1 MSIVSCIMPIK
12 NGAEYIKS
20 LRGRNLKV
28 YLFGELV
35 SEPVDHPMIRP
46 SINAIAETYDLAV
59 KDPELATAQSSISG
73 IPVNRFLHIA
83 ESAQDL
89 VNQNRMQ
96 RKLGQLTGTCFQRC
110 VGMDALNS
118 LYSTT
123 FEIDEK
129 YDTQYHKRLIEFIRM
144 VQRENM
150 VIGGAMTDVKGDRS
164 LSPSQQPDP
173 DMFVHVVRRDSKGI
187 YITGA
192 KAHQTGC
199 INSHW
204 IMVMP
209 TMRLKPEDKGYAIVG
224 AVPVDAPG
232 IEYIY
237 GRQSCDTRS
246 MEAEGSTIDAGNA
259 MYSGQEAMIIFNN
272 VFIPN
277 HLIFMDGEYDY
288 AAMLVERFTCY
299 HRRSYVCKTGLGDVL
314 IGAAAAIADYN
325 GVANAS
331 HIKDKL
337 VEMTHLNETI
347 FAAGVASSYMAHKTE
362 SGNWQ
367 NDDMLANV
375 CKHNVT
381 RFPYEIGRLAQDIAG
396 GLMVTMPSERDFRG
410 LHTGPIL
417 EKYLKG
423 RKGVS
428 TENRMRIL
436 RLIENM
442 TLGRNA
448 VGYLTESM
456 HGAGSP
462 QAQRIQI
469 ARQMQLE
476 TKKKFAK
483 RLAQVKEGEASEMVQ
498 ESTDYFD
505 KIFGTKDKDKKEE
518 RKEEASNFSK
528 SLGNEKNK
536 AKNDPATS
544 NSEEK

>member
-1 MSIVSCIMPIK
+1 MPIK
-12 NGAEYIKS
+12 NGAEYIES
-20 LRGRNLKV
+20 LRGRKMKV
-28 YLFGELV
+28 YLFGQLV
-35 SEPVDHPMIRP
+35 QEPVDHPMIRP
-46 SINAIAETYDLAV
+46 SINAVAETYDVAN
-59 KDPELATAQSSISG
+59 EETEIASAQSSLIG
-73 IPVNRFLHIA
+73 IRVNRFLHIT
-83 ESAQDL
+83 ESVTDV
-89 VNQNRMQ
+89 VNQNKMQ
-96 RKLGQLTGTCFQRC
+96 RKLGQITGTCFQRC

-123 FEIDEK
+123 FEIDSK
-129 YDTQYHKRLIEFIRM
+129 HGTVYHKRLIEFIKM
-144 VQRENM
+144 LQRENLM
-150 VIGGAMTDVKGDRS
+150 IGGAMTDVKGDRS
-164 LSPSQQPDP
+164 LSPSQQEDP
-173 DMFVHVVRRDSKGI
+173 DMFVHVSKRDDKGI

-204 IMVMP
+204 ILVMP
-209 TMRLKPEDKGYAIVG
+209 TMRLQAQDSEYAIVG
-224 AVPVDAPG
+224 AVPADAEG
-232 IEYIY
+232 ITYIY

-246 MEAEGSTIDAGNA
+246 MEEGDMDAGNA
-259 MYSGQEAMIIFNN
+259 KFSGQEAMIIFDN

-277 HLIFMDGEYDY
+277 EMIFMQGEYEF
-288 AAMLVERFTCY
+288 ASMLVERFTCY

-314 IGAAAAIADYN
+314 VGAAAAIADYN

-347 FAAGVASSYMAHKTE
+347 FATGIASSYQSHKTTA
-362 SGNWQ
+362 GNYQ

-381 RFPYEIGRLAQDIAG
+381 RFPYELSRLAQDIAG
-396 GLMVTMPSERDFRG
+396 GLMVTMPSEQDFRSPEA
-410 LHTGPIL
+410 GPLL

-428 TENRMRIL
+428 TENRVRIL

-476 TKKKFAK
+476 YKKKLAK
-483 RLAQVKEGEASEMVQ
+483 NLARVEEGEANGLTNEQS
-498 ESTDYFD
+498 DYFD
-505 KIFGTKDKDKKEE
+505 RIFGKIKKQE
-518 RKEEASNFSK
+518 
-528 SLGNEKNK
+528 
-536 AKNDPATS
+536 
-544 NSEEK
+544 

>member
-1 MSIVSCIMPIK
+1 MPIK
-12 NGAEYIKS
+12 NGAEYIQS
-20 LRGRNLKV
+20 LRGRNLTV

-35 SEPVDHPMIRP
+35 KEPVDHPMIRP
-46 SINAIAETYDLAV
+46 SINAVAETYDIANEE
-59 KDPELATAQSSISG
+59 PEIASAQSSLTGTI
-73 IPVNRFLHIA
+73 VNRFLHIA
-83 ESAQDL
+83 DNAMDL
-89 VNQNRMQ
+89 VNQNKMQ
-96 RKLGQLTGTCFQRC
+96 RKLGQLTATCFQRC

-123 FEIDEK
+123 FEIDTK
-129 YDTQYHKRLIEFIRM
+129 HDTIYHKRLIEFIKM
-144 VQRENM
+144 IQKENL

-164 LSPSQQPDP
+164 LSPSQQEDP
-173 DMFVHVVRRDSKGI
+173 DMFVHVVKRDENGV

-204 IMVMP
+204 ILVMP
-209 TMRLKPEDKGYAIVG
+209 TMRLRQEDKDYAIVG
-224 AVPVDAPG
+224 AVPADAKG
-232 IEYIY
+232 ITYIY

-246 MEAEGSTIDAGNA
+246 MEQGDLDAGNA
-259 MYSGQEAMIIFNN
+259 KFSGQEAMIIFDN
-272 VFIPN
+272 VFVPN
-277 HLIFMDGEYDY
+277 NLIFMDGEHDF
-288 AAMLVERFTCY
+288 ASMLIERFTCY

-347 FAAGVASSYMAHKTE
+347 FAAGVASSYQAHRTA
-362 SGNWQ
+362 SGNYQ

-381 RFPYEIGRLAQDIAG
+381 RFPYEISRLAQDIAG
-396 GLMVTMPSERDFRG
+396 GLMVTMPSEKDFRSPE
-410 LHTGPIL
+410 TGPLL

-428 TENRMRIL
+428 TENRVRIL

-469 ARQMQLE
+469 ARQMQIE
-476 TKKKFAK
+476 YKKKLAK
-483 RLAQVKEGEASEMVQ
+483 NLANVEEGEASGLGKEQ
-498 ESTDYFD
+498 SEYFD
-505 KIFGTKDKDKKEE
+505 RI
-518 RKEEASNFSK
+518 FSK
-528 SLGNEKNK
+528 KLTEHV
-536 AKNDPATS
+536 
-544 NSEEK
+544 ER

>member
-1 MSIVSCIMPIK
+1 MPIK
-12 NGAEYIKS
+12 NGAEYIQS
-20 LRGRNLKV
+20 LRDRNLKV
-28 YLFGELV
+28 YLFGDLV
-35 SEPVDHPMIRP
+35 KEPVDHPMIRP
-46 SINAIAETYDLAV
+46 SINAVAETYDIAN
-59 KDPELATAQSSISG
+59 EESEIASAQSSLTG
-73 IPVNRFLHIA
+73 TKVNRFLHIA
-83 ESAQDL
+83 ENAMDL
-89 VNQNRMQ
+89 VRQNKMQ
-96 RKLGQLTGTCFQRC
+96 RKIGQLTATCFQRC

-123 FEIDEK
+123 FEIDKK
-129 YDTQYHKRLIEFIRM
+129 YGTIYHKRLIEFIKM
-144 VQRENM
+144 IQRENM

-164 LSPSQQPDP
+164 LSPSQQEDP
-173 DMFVHVVRRDSKGI
+173 DMFVHIVKREENGV

-204 IMVMP
+204 IIVMP
-209 TMRLKPEDKGYAIVG
+209 TMRLQPADKVYAIVG
-224 AVPVDAPG
+224 AVPVHAKG
-232 IEYIY
+232 LTYIY

-246 MEAEGSTIDAGNA
+246 MEEGDLDAGNA
-259 MYSGQEAMIIFNN
+259 KFSGQEAMIIFDN

-277 HLIFMDGEYDY
+277 ELIFMDGEVEF
-288 AAMLVERFTCY
+288 ASMLVERFTCY

-325 GVANAS
+325 GVSNAS

-347 FAAGVASSYMAHKTE
+347 FAAGIASSYQSHRTA
-362 SGNWQ
+362 SGNYQ

-381 RFPYEIGRLAQDIAG
+381 RSPYEISRLAQDIAG
-396 GLMVTMPSERDFRG
+396 GLMVTMPSEKDFRSPE
-410 LHTGPIL
+410 TGPLL

-428 TENRMRIL
+428 TENRVRIM

-462 QAQRIQI
+462 QSQILQI

-476 TKKKFAK
+476 YKKKLAK
-483 RLAQVKEGEASEMVQ
+483 NLASIEEGEASELNQ
-498 ESTDYFD
+498 EQSEYFD
-505 KIFGTKDKDKKEE
+505 KIFGKT
-518 RKEEASNFSK
+518 
-528 SLGNEKNK
+528 
-536 AKNDPATS
+536 
-544 NSEEK
+544 

>member
-1 MSIVSCIMPIK
+1 MPIK
-12 NGAEYIKS
+12 NGAEYIES
-20 LRGRNLKV
+20 LRGRKMKV
-28 YLFGELV
+28 YLFGQLV
-35 SEPVDHPMIRP
+35 QEPVDHPMIRP
-46 SINAIAETYDLAV
+46 SINAVAETYDLAN
-59 KDPELATAQSSISG
+59 EQTEIASAQSSLIG
-73 IPVNRFLHIA
+73 IRVNRFLHIT
-83 ESAQDL
+83 ESVTDV
-89 VNQNRMQ
+89 VNQNKMQ
-96 RKLGQLTGTCFQRC
+96 RKLGQITGTCFQRC

-123 FEIDEK
+123 FEIDAK
-129 YDTQYHKRLIEFIRM
+129 HGTVYHKRLIEFIKM
-144 VQRENM
+144 LQRENLM
-150 VIGGAMTDVKGDRS
+150 IGGAMTDVKGDRS
-164 LSPSQQPDP
+164 LSPSQQEDP
-173 DMFVHVVRRDSKGI
+173 DMFVHVSKRDDKGI

-204 IMVMP
+204 ILIMP
-209 TMRLKPEDKGYAIVG
+209 TMRLQAQDSEYAIVG
-224 AVPVDAPG
+224 AVPADAEG
-232 IEYIY
+232 ITYIY

-246 MEAEGSTIDAGNA
+246 MEEGDMDAGNA
-259 MYSGQEAMIIFNN
+259 KFSGQEAMIIFDN

-277 HLIFMDGEYDY
+277 EMIFMQGEYEF
-288 AAMLVERFTCY
+288 ASMLVERFTCY

-314 IGAAAAIADYN
+314 IGASAAIADYN

-347 FAAGVASSYMAHKTE
+347 FGTGIASSFQSHKTTA
-362 SGNWQ
+362 GNYQ

-381 RFPYEIGRLAQDIAG
+381 RFPYELSRLAQDIAG
-396 GLMVTMPSERDFRG
+396 GLMVTMPSEQDFRSPEA
-410 LHTGPIL
+410 GPLL

-428 TENRMRIL
+428 TENRVRVL

-476 TKKKFAK
+476 YKKKLAK
-483 RLAQVKEGEASEMVQ
+483 NLANVEEGEANGLTNEQS
-498 ESTDYFD
+498 DYFD
-505 KIFGTKDKDKKEE
+505 RIFGKIKKE
-518 RKEEASNFSK
+518 
-528 SLGNEKNK
+528 
-536 AKNDPATS
+536 
-544 NSEEK
+544 

>member
-1 MSIVSCIMPIK
+1 MPITS
-12 NGAEYIKS
+12 GAEYIES
-20 LRGRNLKV
+20 LRGRDIKV

-35 SEPVDHPMIRP
+35 KEPIDHPMIRP
-46 SINAIAETYDLAV
+46 SINAVAETYDIANSE
-59 KDPELATAQSSISG
+59 PEIGSSHSSLTDRK
-73 IPVNRFLHIA
+73 VNRFLHIA

-123 FEIDEK
+123 FEIDGK
-129 YDTQYHKRLIEFIRM
+129 YGTRYHDRIVEFIKLI
-144 VQRENM
+144 QTENL
-150 VIGGAMTDVKGDRS
+150 VVGGAMTDVKGDRS
-164 LSPSQQPDP
+164 LSPSQQDDP
-173 DMFVHVVRRDSKGI
+173 DLFVHVVREDEKGV
-187 YITGA
+187 YISGA

-209 TMRLKPEDKGYAIVG
+209 TMRLRPEDKEYAIVG
-224 AVPVDAPG
+224 AVPADAKG
-232 IEYIY
+232 ITYIY

-246 MEAEGSTIDAGNA
+246 MEVGDLDAGNA
-259 MYSGQEAMIIFNN
+259 KFSGQEAMIIFDN
-272 VFIPN
+272 VFIPKE
-277 HLIFMDGEYDY
+277 LVFMEGEVEL
-288 AAMLVERFTCY
+288 ASMLVERFTCY

-314 IGAAAAIADYN
+314 VGAAAAIADYN
-325 GVANAS
+325 GIANAS

-347 FAAGVASSYMAHKTE
+347 FAAGIASSYQAHRT
-362 SGNWQ
+362 SAGNYQ

-396 GLMVTMPSERDFRG
+396 GLMVTMPSEKDFRSPE
-410 LHTGPIL
+410 TGPLL

-428 TENRMRIL
+428 TENRVRIL

-476 TKKKFAK
+476 YKKKLAK
-483 RLAQVKEGEASEMVQ
+483 NLASIEEGEASELSHEQ
-498 ESTDYFD
+498 SEYFD
-505 KIFGTKDKDKKEE
+505 KIFG
-518 RKEEASNFSK
+518 
-528 SLGNEKNK
+528 K
-536 AKNDPATS
+536 A
-544 NSEEK
+544 

>member
-1 MSIVSCIMPIK
+1 MPIK
-12 NGAEYIKS
+12 NGLEYIES
-20 LRGRNLKV
+20 LRNRNLKV

-35 SEPVDHPMIRP
+35 EEPVDHPMIRP
-46 SINAIAETYDLAV
+46 SINAVAETYDLAV
-59 KDPELATAQSSISG
+59 DDPDLGSTKSSLTG
-73 IPVNRFLHIA
+73 LQVNRFLHIA
-83 ESAQDL
+83 ESPQDL

-96 RKLGQLTGTCFQRC
+96 RKLGQKTGTCFQRC

-123 FEIDEK
+123 FDIDKK
-129 YDTQYHKRLIEFIRM
+129 YGVKYHDRLVNFIKMIQY
-144 VQRENM
+144 ENF

-164 LSPSQQPDP
+164 LSPSQQDDP
-173 DMFVHVVRRDSKGI
+173 DMFLHVVKRDDNGVYVK
-187 YITGA
+187 GA

-204 IMVMP
+204 LIVMP
-209 TMRLKPEDKGYAIVG
+209 TMRLRPEDKDYAIVG
-224 AVPVDAPG
+224 AIPVDAKG
-232 IEYIY
+232 ITYIY

-246 MEAEGSTIDAGNA
+246 MEPGDLDAGNSQF
-259 MYSGQEAMIIFNN
+259 SGQEALVIFDE

-277 HLIFMDGEYDY
+277 ELIFMDGEVEF
-288 AAMLVERFTCY
+288 ASTLVERFTCY

-314 IGAAAAIADYN
+314 IGAAAAAAEYN
-325 GVANAS
+325 GISNAS

-337 VEMTHLNETI
+337 TEMTHLNETI
-347 FAAGVASSYMAHKTE
+347 FAAGIASSHQAYKTE
-362 SGNWQ
+362 SGNYI

-396 GLMVTMPSERDFRG
+396 GLMVTMPSEKDFRG
-410 LHTGPIL
+410 PITGPLL

-423 RKGVS
+423 KKGVS
-428 TENRMRIL
+428 TEDKVRIS

-476 TKKKFAK
+476 YKKK
-483 RLAQVKEGEASEMVQ
+483 LARNLANIKEGENTSTELLSEPS
-498 ESTDYFD
+498 EYFD
-505 KIFGTKDKDKKEE
+505 RIFGI
-518 RKEEASNFSK
+518 
-528 SLGNEKNK
+528 KNK
-536 AKNDPATS
+536 
-544 NSEEK
+544 

>member
-1 MSIVSCIMPIK
+1 M
-12 NGAEYIKS
+12 
-20 LRGRNLKV
+20 KV
-28 YLFGELV
+28 YLFGQLV
-35 SEPVDHPMIRP
+35 QEPVDHPMIRP
-46 SINAIAETYDLAV
+46 SINAVAETYDLPNEETEIAS
-59 KDPELATAQSSISG
+59 AQSSLIG
-73 IPVNRFLHIA
+73 IRVNRFLHIT
-83 ESAQDL
+83 ESVTDV
-89 VNQNRMQ
+89 VNQNKMQ
-96 RKLGQLTGTCFQRC
+96 RKLGQITGTCFQRC

-123 FEIDEK
+123 FEIDAK
-129 YDTQYHKRLIEFIRM
+129 HGTVYHKRLIEFIKM
-144 VQRENM
+144 LQRENLM
-150 VIGGAMTDVKGDRS
+150 IGGAMTDVKGDRS
-164 LSPSQQPDP
+164 LSPSQQEDP
-173 DMFVHVVRRDSKGI
+173 DMFVHVSKRDDKGI

-204 IMVMP
+204 ILVMP
-209 TMRLKPEDKGYAIVG
+209 TMRLQAQDSEYAIVG
-224 AVPVDAPG
+224 AVPADAEG
-232 IEYIY
+232 ITYIY

-246 MEAEGSTIDAGNA
+246 MEEGDLDAGNA
-259 MYSGQEAMIIFNN
+259 KFSGQEAMIIFDN

-277 HLIFMDGEYDY
+277 ELIFMQGEYEF
-288 AAMLVERFTCY
+288 ASMLVERFTCY

-314 IGAAAAIADYN
+314 IGASAAIADYN

-347 FAAGVASSYMAHKTE
+347 FGTGIASSFQSHKTTA
-362 SGNWQ
+362 GNYQ

-381 RFPYEIGRLAQDIAG
+381 RFPYELGRLAQDIAG
-396 GLMVTMPSERDFRG
+396 GLMVTMPSEQDFRSPEA
-410 LHTGPIL
+410 GPLL

-428 TENRMRIL
+428 TENRVRVL

-476 TKKKFAK
+476 YKKKLAK
-483 RLAQVKEGEASEMVQ
+483 NLANVEEGEANGLTNEQS
-498 ESTDYFD
+498 DYFD
-505 KIFGTKDKDKKEE
+505 RIFG
-518 RKEEASNFSK
+518 
-528 SLGNEKNK
+528 KN
-536 AKNDPATS
+536 
-544 NSEEK
+544 

>member
-1 MSIVSCIMPIK
+1 MPIK
-12 NGAEYIKS
+12 SGSDYIDS

-35 SEPVDHPMIRP
+35 KEPVDHPMIRP
-46 SINAIAETYDLAV
+46 SINAVAETYELAIQE
-59 KDPELATAQSSISG
+59 PELGSTLSPMTGKSI
-73 IPVNRFLHIA
+73 NRFLHIVENA
-83 ESAQDL
+83 DDL

-118 LYSTT
+118 IYSTT
-123 FEIDEK
+123 YEIDLK
-129 YDTQYHKRLIEFIRM
+129 HGTDYHKKFKEFVKM
-144 VQRENM
+144 VQSENL

-164 LSPSQQPDP
+164 LTPSQQEDP
-173 DMFVHVVRRDSKGI
+173 DMFVHVTKRDNSGV
-187 YITGA
+187 YISGA

-204 IMVMP
+204 IIVMP
-209 TMRLKPEDKGYAIVG
+209 TMRLREEDKNYALVG
-224 AVPVDAPG
+224 AVPADAAG
-232 IEYIY
+232 ITYIY

-246 MEAEGSTIDAGNA
+246 TEEGDIDSGNA
-259 MYSGQEAMIIFNN
+259 KFSGQEAMMILDN

-277 HLIFMDGEYDY
+277 ERIFMDGEVEF
-288 AAMLVERFTCY
+288 ASMLVERFTCY

-325 GVANAS
+325 GVSNAS

-347 FAAGVASSYMAHKTE
+347 FAAGIASSHQAHKMPA
-362 SGNWQ
+362 GNYQ

-396 GLMVTMPSERDFRG
+396 GLMVTMPSEKDFRSPD
-410 LHTGPIL
+410 TGPLL
-417 EKYLKG
+417 EKYLRG

-469 ARQMQLE
+469 ARQMQLGY
-476 TKKKFAK
+476 KKKLAK
-483 RLAQVKEGEASEMVQ
+483 DLAGVDEGESIHREQ
-498 ESTDYFD
+498 EQSDYFD
-505 KIFGTKDKDKKEE
+505 RIFGLKQ
-518 RKEEASNFSK
+518 N
-528 SLGNEKNK
+528 
-536 AKNDPATS
+536 
-544 NSEEK
+544 

>member
-1 MSIVSCIMPIK
+1 MPIK
-12 NGAEYIKS
+12 NGAEYVES
-20 LRGRNLKV
+20 LRGRKLKI

-35 SEPVDHPMIRP
+35 KEPVDHPMIRP
-46 SINAIAETYDLAV
+46 SINAVAETYDLAV
-59 KDPELATAQSSISG
+59 EEPTLASATSSLTG
-73 IPVNRFLHIA
+73 INVNRFLHIA
-83 ESAQDL
+83 GSAQDL
-89 VNQNRMQ
+89 VDQNRMQ

-123 FEIDEK
+123 FEVDGK
-129 YDTQYHKRLIEFIRM
+129 HGTQYHKRLIEFIKKM
-144 VQRENM
+144 QRDNL

-164 LSPSQQPDP
+164 LSPSQQEDP
-173 DMFVHVVRRDSKGI
+173 DMFVHITKRDSKGV

-204 IMVMP
+204 ILVMP
-209 TMRLKPEDKGYAIVG
+209 TMRLKGEDRDYAIVG

-232 IEYIY
+232 ITYVY

-246 MEAEGSTIDAGNA
+246 MEGGEIDAGNV
-259 MYSGQEAMIIFNN
+259 MYSGQEAMIIFKD

-277 HLIFMDGEYDY
+277 ELIFMDGEYEY

-299 HRRSYVCKTGLGDVL
+299 HRRSYVCKTGLGDAL

-347 FAAGVASSYMAHKTE
+347 FAAGIASSYRSHQTA

-396 GLMVTMPSERDFRG
+396 GLMVTMPSEKDFRSPEI
-410 LHTGPIL
+410 GPLL

-428 TENRMRIL
+428 TENRMRVL

-476 TKKKFAK
+476 YKKKVAK
-483 RLAQVKEGEASEMVQ
+483 RLAKVKEGEAAESVP
-498 ESTDYFD
+498 ESTEYFD
-505 KIFGTKDKDKKEE
+505 SIFGTKAVKK
-518 RKEEASNFSK
+518 KSK
-528 SLGNEKNK
+528 
-536 AKNDPATS
+536 
-544 NSEEK
+544 

>member
-1 MSIVSCIMPIK
+1 MPIAS
-12 NGAEYIKS
+12 GAEYIES
-20 LRGRNLKV
+20 LRGRDIKV

-35 SEPVDHPMIRP
+35 KEPVDHPMIRP
-46 SINAIAETYDLAV
+46 SINAVAETYDIANSE
-59 KDPELATAQSSISG
+59 PEIGSSHSSLTDRK
-73 IPVNRFLHIA
+73 VNRFLHIA

-123 FEIDEK
+123 FEIDGK
-129 YDTQYHKRLIEFIRM
+129 YNTSYHQNLVEFIKLI
-144 VQRENM
+144 QTENL
-150 VIGGAMTDVKGDRS
+150 VVGGAMTDVKGDRS
-164 LSPSQQPDP
+164 LSPSQQEDP
-173 DMFVHVVRRDSKGI
+173 DLFVHVVKEDEKGV
-187 YITGA
+187 YISGA

-209 TMRLKPEDKGYAIVG
+209 TMRLRPEDKEYAIVG
-224 AVPVDAPG
+224 AVPADAKG
-232 IEYIY
+232 ITYIY

-246 MEAEGSTIDAGNA
+246 MEAGDLDAGNA
-259 MYSGQEAMIIFNN
+259 KFSGQEAMIIFDS
-272 VFIPN
+272 VFIPKE
-277 HLIFMDGEYDY
+277 LVFMKGEVEF
-288 AAMLVERFTCY
+288 ASMLVERFTCY

-314 IGAAAAIADYN
+314 VGAAAAIADYN
-325 GVANAS
+325 GIANAS

-347 FAAGVASSYMAHKTE
+347 FAAGIASSYQAHRT
-362 SGNWQ
+362 SAGNYQ

-396 GLMVTMPSERDFRG
+396 GLMVTMPSEKDFRSPE
-410 LHTGPIL
+410 TGPLL

-428 TENRMRIL
+428 TENRVRIL

-476 TKKKFAK
+476 YKKKLAK
-483 RLAQVKEGEASEMVQ
+483 NLASIEEGEASELSHEQ
-498 ESTDYFD
+498 SEYFD
-505 KIFGTKDKDKKEE
+505 KIFGKT
-518 RKEEASNFSK
+518 
-528 SLGNEKNK
+528 
-536 AKNDPATS
+536 
-544 NSEEK
+544 